1 MELLTRVRRFVRQH
15 DLIRPESRV
24 LAAVSGGADSTA
36 LAHVLRDLD
45 RAGEL
50 RLAGLVH
57 FNHQLR
63 ASADRDEQFVAQL
76 AASLGVDALI
86 DREDVAARARRERRS
101 LEDAARAARYAHFE
115 RARLASGADLV
126 ALGHTRDDQAETVLL
141 RLVRG
146 AGPRGFAGMYP
157 RNGPVVRP
165 LLDCRRDE
173 LRAWLAGNQL
183 AFVED
188 ESNADVSIPRNR
200 IRAELLP
207 LLAER
212 FNPAIVDVLADE
224 ADLAREA
231 WAWMDDQSA
240 QLADRVVRPAAGT
253 ATAARSASHAGTTR
267 EIDIAT
273 LAAAPVALQRAVL
286 WRVMRDTA
294 GHRSIAF
301 HHIEAAR
308 RLMEL
313 EAGDRRID
321 VPGHRVER
329 IGGTLVLTGRGAA
342 TVGRPVAKAPN
353 LFRYPLSI
361 PGEVTLPDTG
371 VVVSAE
377 HGDAGAIVRNGRDG
391 HVAFVR
397 SDLCGGSLA
406 VRNRRPGDRFRPAG
420 LGGRKK
426 LQDYFVDRKIARG
439 RRDSVPIVVDDAD
452 RIVWVA
458 GYGIDE
464 AFRVTDGSQGVVI
477 LTFKA
482 VGGSA

>member
-1 MELLTRVRRFVRQH
+1 MDLLARVHRFVRQH
-15 DLIRPESRV
+15 DLIRPGSRV

-36 LAHVLRDLD
+36 LAHILRDLD
-45 RAGEL
+45 RAGDL
-50 RLAGLVH
+50 HLAGLVH

-101 LEDAARAARYAHFE
+101 LEDAARTARYAHFE

-157 RNGPVVRP
+157 RNGAIVRP
-165 LLDCRRDE
+165 LLDCRRDA
-173 LRAWLAGNQL
+173 LRAWLTGNQL

-188 ESNADVSIPRNR
+188 ETNADVSIPRNR

-240 QLADRVVRPAAGT
+240 ELAGRLVRPAAGT
-253 ATAARSASHAGTTR
+253 SSGSASSDAGTTR

-273 LAAAPVALQRAVL
+273 LSAAPVALQRAVL
-286 WRVMRDTA
+286 WRVMRDAA

-308 RLMEL
+308 RLMD
-313 EAGDRRID
+313 EASDGRVDA
-321 VPGHRVER
+321 PGHRVER
-329 IGGTLVLTGRGAA
+329 IGGTLVLRGRDAA
-342 TVGRPVAKAPN
+342 AVGRPVAKPPN

-371 VVVSAE
+371 LVSAMR
-377 HGDAGAIVRNGRDG
+377 GDAGAIVRNSRDG

-420 LGGRKK
+420 LGGQKK
-426 LQDYFVDRKIARG
+426 LQDYFVDRKVARG
-439 RRDSVPIVVDDAD
+439 CRDSVPLVVDDAD

-458 GYGIDE
+458 GHGIDE